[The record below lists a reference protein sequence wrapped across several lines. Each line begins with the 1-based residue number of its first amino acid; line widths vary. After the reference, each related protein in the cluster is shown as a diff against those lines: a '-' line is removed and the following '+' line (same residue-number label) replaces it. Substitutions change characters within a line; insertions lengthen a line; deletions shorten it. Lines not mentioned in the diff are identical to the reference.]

1 MKTVRDI
8 MNPVVICLEHSAF
21 LPEAAQQL
29 RERGISGAPV
39 INADGD
45 YVRYADGT
53 QICTRTLTGI
63 AVGSAYGSLFRSAVL
78 TASYAAP
85 FVARPTA
92 SGCCQSTSMCWANV
106 RSSSPTQ
113 WGCALWSTEA
123 RSSETAELIAIG
135 RWY

>member
-45 YVRYADGT
+45 YVGLLSITDINSVMARDMDDKESMQKILEGDIPRDIASLQVKEVMTPHISRGT
-53 QICTRTLTGI
+53 K
-63 AVGSAYGSLFRSAVL
+63 AK
-78 TASYAAP
+78 
-85 FVARPTA
+85 FV
-92 SGCCQSTSMCWANV
+92 N
-106 RSSSPTQ
+106 
-113 WGCALWSTEA
+113 
-123 RSSETAELIAIG
+123 
-135 RWY
+135 